1 MILFFDGT
9 YWPYELLAL
18 LLVVL
23 LAGLVIH
30 WHRK

>member
-23 LAGLVIH
+23 LAGLAIH
-30 WHRK
+30 RHHK